1 MQFARHTTSDLVATS
16 PHSLQHQ
23 SSRSTNATN
32 SFRGPAAR
40 MVIFLIALNI
50 AVWVWAFLLF
60 HPYPILLGTSFLAY
74 SLGLRHAVD
83 ADHIAAIDNVTRKLI
98 QEGKRPVT
106 TGFFFSFGHSTVVL
120 VGSILIAT
128 SAVSLQKQ
136 LHFAHLSGRLVGT
149 IVSSAFLFMIA
160 AINLVVLHSIYR
172 SFVRVSYN
180 AKHNL
185 TEMTPVANHGFL
197 TRILAP
203 FIALISKS
211 WHMFPLGIL
220 FGFSFD
226 TTTEVGLLGI
236 SALEATNGLPIWSIL
251 VFPALFAVG
260 MSLIDT
266 ADNLFML
273 VAYGWA
279 FTKPIRK
286 LYYNITI
293 TFISVLIAFGIG
305 SLEILGLYA
314 DHYQPAGGIWT
325 LVRRLNDSFYLV
337 GYAVI
342 VLFVLCW
349 IVSLAIF
356 KWMRI
361 DHPRLVCKQPC
372 SGQS

>member
-1 MQFARHTTSDLVATS
+1 M
-16 PHSLQHQ
+16 
-23 SSRSTNATN
+23 
-32 SFRGPAAR
+32 
-40 MVIFLIALNI
+40 MIFLVTLNI
-50 AVWVWAFLLF
+50 AVWIWAFLLF
-60 HPYPILLGTSFLAY
+60 HPYPVLLGTAFLAY

-83 ADHIAAIDNVTRKLI
+83 ADHIAAIDNVTRKFM

-120 VGSILIAT
+120 VGSTLIAT

-136 LHFAHLSGRLVGT
+136 LHFSHISGRLVGT
-149 IVSSAFLFMIA
+149 IVSSAFLFIIA
-160 AINLVVLHSIYR
+160 AINLVMLHSIYR
-172 SFVRVSYN
+172 AFVRASYN

-185 TEMTPVANHGFL
+185 TEMTPVANHGLL

-203 FIALISKS
+203 FITLVSKS

-226 TTTEVGLLGI
+226 TATEVGLLGI
-236 SALEATNGLPIWSIL
+236 SALEATNGLSIWSIL
-251 VFPALFAVG
+251 MFPALFAVG

-279 FTKPIRK
+279 FTKPVRK

-293 TFISVLIAFGIG
+293 TFISVLIAIGIG

-314 DHYQPAGGIWT
+314 DRFQPEGQFWT
-325 LVRRLNDSFYLV
+325 LIRRLNDSFYLV
-337 GYAVI
+337 GYAVV

-349 IVSLAIF
+349 VASLAIY
-356 KWMRI
+356 KWMHI
-361 DHPRLVCKQPC
+361 DPPSLTCKQPC